1 MKYIQIILFIAFSA
15 INLNTYAQQ
24 YSLKHCIEIAVENN
38 LQVQKGRIDEKISE
52 VNLKQS
58 KDYKLPSLAAV
69 TGQGFSLGRGVD
81 PYTNSIINQ
90 KIAFNNVGL
99 SGGVTLFSGWQ
110 QKNTVKQNEYL
121 LRADQASIQS
131 DKENITLNVI
141 LAYLEILNKQEQLT
155 QTNNQAEIT
164 KTQISKTERLVTAGI
179 VPATNLI
186 DLKLQ
191 LANDDLDRVNAKND
205 LADAKLNLL
214 QLMNLPI
221 NTPIEVEPIEAN
233 NINIQKVLTENIYLQ
248 AIENKSIIKGYQ
260 YRLLAADA
268 GIEIAK
274 SIKYPIISL
283 NSGIYTNYSSA
294 AKRSI
299 SSGEVL
305 EENTGLYVPTQSG
318 NLPVMISQQKTSVE
332 RLGYFNQMSLNRNF
346 SFNLQL
352 KIPLFH
358 GHNLQNK
365 LNLARL
371 NKENLL
377 VNEKMYRQTLRQ
389 NIEFANNKMVAAF
402 ERYTSIQKQLS
413 ASNEAF
419 VAAEVKFN
427 AGTINSMDFNLSKTN
442 LDKAKLNLI
451 QAKYDYLLRVRIL
464 EFYEFSE

>member
-1 MKYIQIILFIAFSA
+1 MKHLQIILFITLLG
-15 INLNTYAQQ
+15 INLNIHAQQ
-24 YSLKHCIEIAVENN
+24 YSLKQCIETAVENN
-38 LQVQKGRIDEKISE
+38 LQVQKGRIDEKIGQ

-58 KDYKLPSLAAV
+58 KDNKLPSLAAV

-81 PYTNSIINQ
+81 PYTNSIIDQ

-121 LRADQASIQS
+121 LRADKATIES

-141 LAYLEILNKQEQLT
+141 LAYLEVLNKQEQLN

-164 KTQISKTERLVTAGI
+164 KAQISKTERLVTADI

-191 LANDDLDRVNAKND
+191 LANDDLDRVNAKNY

-221 NTPIEVEPIEAN
+221 NTAIEVEPIEAN
-233 NINIQKVLTENIYLQ
+233 NINLQKVITENIYLQ

-274 SIKYPIISL
+274 SIKYPTISL

-318 NLPVMISQQKTSVE
+318 NLPVMIAQQKTSVE

-346 SFNLQL
+346 SLNLQL
-352 KIPLFH
+352 KIPLFN

-413 ASNEAF
+413 VSNEAF

-464 EFYEFSE
+464 EFYKFSE